1 MKSIRKQQPVVV
13 FLFLLTST
21 AGQGGERSLAFL
33 HSGCS
38 LSSPCQ
44 GPGPG
49 VGSPLHGR
57 AACVGSAMALFV
69 VASSSFMC
77 PEIRSCILVYICP
90 SGFLL
95 CPVYR
100 TLLIP
105 KIFKSS
111 LCECFLH
118 CTNVWNIMGGSADPE
133 QGQFTCFLWS
143 FSGRVGKLSW
153 IHVNRQTKAN
163 TLTFC

>member
-38 LSSPCQ
+38 LSSPRQ

-77 PEIRSCILVYICP
+77 PEICSYILVYIM
-90 SGFLL
+90 S
-95 CPVYR
+95 
-100 TLLIP
+100 IW
-105 KIFKSS
+105 IFALSS
-111 LCECFLH
+111 LQNPTDTQNIQEFP
-118 CTNVWNIMGGSADPE
+118 VWVFSALRKCVKHN
-133 QGQFTCFLWS
+133 GRICRSRARSIHVFLWS

-163 TLTFC
+163 ILTFC